1 MAHSRQPLP
10 DPLTSARSATV
21 AHLRRLH
28 ERKGRQQSGTFLA
41 EGPDCVR
48 AALDHGDVIQVLAVP
63 DHPLVPVAQ
72 AAGVR
77 VVPALARVVDAASD
91 AKSSQGVL
99 AECRIP
105 AVSLADVV
113 GRSGPVVIADRIAD
127 PGNIGTIVRTAEA
140 VSAAGVITTQGSVDP
155 WNPKSVRASTGSIM
169 RLPVA
174 GVTNS
179 DAHDLVA
186 TVRETGRVVVA
197 LTGSSP
203 LDVFTLLDREQH
215 APSQW
220 AWLVGSEAHGVA
232 NDLADVAD
240 HRAALPMAPAVES
253 LNAAIAVA
261 VCLYAAQQVDVTR
274 GRN

>member
-48 AALDHGDVIQVLAVP
+48 AALDHGDVVQVLAVP

-77 VVPALARVVDAASD
+77 IVPALARVVDAASD
-91 AKSSQGVL
+91 TRSSQGVL

-113 GRSGPVVIADRIAD
+113 AGSGPVVIADRIAD
-127 PGNIGTIVRTAEA
+127 PGNLGTIVRTAEA
-140 VSAAGVITTQGSVDP
+140 VGAAGVITTPGSVDP

-174 GVTNS
+174 PGG
-179 DAHDLVA
+179 DGQELVA
-186 TVRETGRVVVA
+186 RVQEAGRIVVA

-203 LDVFTLLDREQH
+203 LDVFALLDREQRV
-215 APSQW
+215 PSQW

-232 NDLADVAD
+232 EELAAAAD

-261 VCLYAAQQVDVTR
+261 VCLYGAQQAEVAR
-274 GRN
+274 GRK